1 VRERRVWSDAL
12 LARPWILVLVVAVF
26 VALPVLVLGQA
37 SENDTRVRLK
47 QAHVA
52 NASQAATTISMEI
65 AARVFHVR
73 DTLNLLALN
82 PTPETSLLGTAV
94 QHKDRATL
102 QALADAVA
110 QSNVSSVLRV
120 YVAQRGEELNI
131 VNARIVAVAPPN
143 DELLGRR
150 LSDLRDAR
158 GAALGAAVGSN
169 SAATPGGTSV
179 IYENTAGPATGI
191 AIAAGVR
198 GDPRATLTGSAS
210 GATGPATADAL
221 ATIVAELDL
230 PRLFTAAALPSLAAT
245 DDAYLIRDDLRLV
258 GRARGPVER
267 PLRDL
272 GVDPFI
278 QLAHGSSSAVR
289 TDVPDPLGG
298 GPRVLASATVHFLAD
313 NSLASFVSTRVVVA
327 RDTSVID
334 RETDTVLAQLAAARY
349 VLVTLLL
356 AGAYLVAVASG
367 QRARSSVDRERL
379 RLARDLHDLLGRSLS
394 VIAIKSQLARRLAP
408 AGEISRA
415 VDEIGDVERIARE
428 SLQDVRQAVD
438 GYRQPSVMAELA
450 TGRSALVAA
459 GIAATVDES
468 VGALDPRIDAA
479 LAWAIREG
487 VTNVIRHGH
496 AATCEIR
503 LTRLNG
509 DARLE
514 IVNDGPTASVVVTGN
529 GLRGLRER
537 AADRGGSADAG
548 PLPGGGFRLRV
559 TLPLRAP

>member
-1 VRERRVWSDAL
+1 V
-12 LARPWILVLVVAVF
+12 LAVAVF

-37 SENDTRVRLK
+37 SENDTRARLK

-52 NASQAATTISMEI
+52 NANQAATTISMEV

-73 DTLNLLALN
+73 DTLKLLALN

-94 QHKDRATL
+94 QHNDRATL

-110 QSNVSSVLRV
+110 QSNVGSVLRV

-131 VNARIVAVAPPN
+131 ANGRIVAVAPP
-143 DELLGRR
+143 DDQLLGRR

-158 GAALGAAVGSN
+158 GAALGAAIGGN

-179 IYENTAGPATGI
+179 IYESNAGPASGI

-198 GDPRATLTGSAS
+198 GDPRATLNGSAS

-272 GVDPFI
+272 GADPFI

-313 NSLASFVSTRVVVA
+313 NSLGSFVSTRVVVA

-349 VLVTLLL
+349 VLVVLLL
-356 AGAYLVAVASG
+356 AGAYLVALASS
-367 QRARSSVDRERL
+367 QRARSSADRERI
-379 RLARDLHDLLGRSLS
+379 RLARDLHDLLGNSLS
-394 VIAIKSQLARRLAP
+394 LIAIKSQLARRLSSE
-408 AGEISRA
+408 GDSRA
-415 VDEIGDVERIARE
+415 TQEIADIQRVAQE

-438 GYRQPSVMAELA
+438 GYRQLTVDAELIGA
-450 TGRSALVAA
+450 RSALAAA
-459 GIAATVDES
+459 GLRCTMDNSAGRLTPS
-468 VGALDPRIDAA
+468 IDAA
-479 LAWAIREG
+479 LAWAVREG

-496 AATCEIR
+496 ASRCDIR
-503 LTRLNG
+503 LRRLDG
-509 DARLE
+509 DVVLE
-514 IVNDGPTASVVVTGN
+514 IVNDGPLADTIVTGN

-537 AADRGGSADAG
+537 AADRGGSAEAKA
-548 PLPGGGFRLRV
+548 LPQGGFQLRV
-559 TLPLRAP
+559 TMPL